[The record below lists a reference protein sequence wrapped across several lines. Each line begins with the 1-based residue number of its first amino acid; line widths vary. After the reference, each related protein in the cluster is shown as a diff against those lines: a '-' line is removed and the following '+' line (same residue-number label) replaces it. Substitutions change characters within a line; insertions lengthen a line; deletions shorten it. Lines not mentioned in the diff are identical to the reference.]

1 MTPQS
6 RIPQLTRSLSL
17 TSKSHPFRI
26 LAASAGI
33 LLLFSAI
40 ALPSHAQTPTMLVL
54 RAVPAKTK
62 KGDNAN
68 ANTPLAPLVKEDI
81 SEIKIGGKTA
91 PVTAFDPLLKG
102 PHNLQL
108 MVLLD
113 SMQQIGSS
121 PGQFDDLKQFF
132 HDLPSNVE
140 IGVGWMLQGKVKV
153 VQTFTTDH
161 DLAGKALIAKS
172 REEAA
177 STKNDNGNPFR
188 CLADLAA
195 HWPDNDPAKLRAVL
209 MFTDGIIRNNSAGQD
224 SLDQMNPDVEAAS
237 NNLQRSGIIPYPF
250 FYLDVVIPDP
260 SRSEGGQL
268 EGQQNFSQLDQSTG
282 GAGLYEGMFAPG
294 SFSPLLNRLYTIFQ
308 SEAVVTVAA
317 PYPPGKFQRLDL
329 KTSRS
334 DISLGGPD
342 NVTVGNVL
350 GKK

>member
-1 MTPQS
+1 MTPDHTPKFLLKSQPNFNFHS
-6 RIPQLTRSLSL
+6 R
-17 TSKSHPFRI
+17 RI
-26 LAASAGI
+26 LASAAAA
-33 LLLFSAI
+33 LLLSFAI
-40 ALPSHAQTPTMLVL
+40 APLADAQTPTLLVI
-54 RAVPAKTK
+54 RSAPAKAK
-62 KGDNAN
+62 KGDNTN
-68 ANTPLAPLVKEDI
+68 ADIPLAPLVKADI
-81 SEIKIGGKTA
+81 ADIKIGGKSA
-91 PVTAFDPLLKG
+91 PITAFDPLLKG

-132 HDLPSNVE
+132 RDLPPNVE
-140 IGVGWMLQGKVKV
+140 IGIGWMLQGHVKI
-153 VQTFTTDH
+153 VQTFTTDR
-161 DLAGKALIAKS
+161 DLAGKALIAKT

-224 SLDQMNPDVEAAS
+224 SLDQMNLDVEAAS
-237 NNLQRSGIIPYPF
+237 NNLQRAGIIPYPF
-250 FYLDVVIPDP
+250 FYLDVVVPDP

-268 EGQQNFSQLDQSTG
+268 EGQQNFAQLDEGTA
-282 GAGLYEGMFAPG
+282 GAGLFEGMFAPG

-308 SEAVVTVAA
+308 SEAIVTVAA

-329 KTSRS
+329 KTSRD
-334 DISLGGPD
+334 DIRLVGPD
-342 NVTVGNVL
+342 NVTTGNVL